1 MHGGMEPDRGGVP
14 ETGVHELPAE
24 LPGEL
29 TVLDVREQH
38 EWDAGHVPDALH
50 VPLGDLAARQTEVAA
65 AVGDGRVLVVCA
77 VGARSARATAFLI
90 STGLDAVNLA
100 GGMRDWEAAG
110 RPLAR

>member
-1 MHGGMEPDRGGVP
+1 MEPDKGGVP
-14 ETGVHELPAE
+14 ETGVQELPAE
-24 LPGEL
+24 LPGEF